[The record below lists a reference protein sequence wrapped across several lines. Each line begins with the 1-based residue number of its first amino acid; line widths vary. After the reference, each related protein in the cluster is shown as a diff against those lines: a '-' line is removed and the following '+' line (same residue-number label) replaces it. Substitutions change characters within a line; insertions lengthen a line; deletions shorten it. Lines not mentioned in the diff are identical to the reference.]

1 MDMKPNRFTEEQI
14 IGILREQE
22 AGAKTTDVCRK
33 YGISSATFYKWKAKY
48 GGLDVSDAKRLKAL
62 EDENAKLKKLLAEAE
77 LDKAMLREI
86 AAKKW

>member
-1 MDMKPNRFTEEQI
+1 MDMKPSRFTEEQI

-33 YGISSATFYKWKAKY
+33 YGISSATLYKWKTKY
-48 GGLDVSDAKRLKAL
+48 GGLDVSDAKRLRAL